1 MIRNT
6 SVLVL
11 SAFTLVAP
19 HPVTAQT
26 ARFDDVV
33 RNLRHPDAKVRINAV
48 RLLREARYPE
58 AITPMAALVNDPLDP
73 IQLEAIA
80 AEMAFF
86 LVEDV
91 PDRKRVALL
100 VEVRTP
106 GRAAA
111 AFERGPLAAWPRPV
125 PIEVITALL
134 QAVDDDNQR
143 VRAEAIYALGTIARA
158 PLPDAAVPALI
169 KALDHYDPVIR
180 AAAARV
186 IGRLQVKAA
195 ADALIKSVN
204 DSNAAARYAAMRA
217 LGELHDQR
225 AVQALTEQF
234 NFYGNGEGAWAALE
248 ALARIGHSSSVPLFT
263 ARLADKDP
271 FLRRASAEGLG
282 RTGDKSGVSA
292 LEAGAGN
299 DPSEM
304 VRAAM
309 AFALQKLGR
318 NYITRMVDSMDSAKM
333 VPQVQGYLLEL
344 GPPIE
349 KELLP
354 RLQETEPLIRASV
367 AEVLGAI
374 GGAPSLAALQQL
386 QDKDRDV
393 VRAATQAV
401 ERIKMRRG

>member
-1 MIRNT
+1 MIRT
-6 SVLVL
+6 TCVLVL

-19 HPVTAQT
+19 RPVAAQA

-58 AITPMAALVNDPLDP
+58 AITPMAALVNDPLDA

-80 AEMAFF
+80 AELAFF
-86 LVEDV
+86 LVEEI

-125 PIEVITALL
+125 PVEVITALL

-143 VRAEAIYALGTIARA
+143 VRAEAIYALGAIARA
-158 PLPDAAVPALI
+158 PLPEVAVPALI

-186 IGRLQVKAA
+186 IGRLEVKAA

-217 LGELHDQR
+217 LGELHEER
-225 AVQALTEQF
+225 AVQALTDQA
-234 NFYGNGEGAWAALE
+234 NFYGKGEGAWSALE
-248 ALARIGHSSSVPLFT
+248 ALARIGHPSSVPLFT

-271 FLRRASAEGLG
+271 LMRRASAEGLG
-282 RTGDKSGVSA
+282 RTGDKSSVSA

-318 NYITRMVDSMDSAKM
+318 NYITRMVDSMDSARM
-333 VPQVQGYLLEL
+333 VPQIQAYLLEL

-393 VRAATQAV
+393 ARAATQAV